1 MVANLGPLRVL
12 RRLTTMSDKALLLRI
27 KRIRNVAKMQ
37 SFIVVLQQ
45 NQRLDLAE
53 VAQQALCQLT

>member
-1 MVANLGPLRVL
+1 M
-12 RRLTTMSDKALLLRI
+12 TMSDKALLLRI

-37 SFIVVLQQ
+37 SFIIILQQ

-53 VAQQALCQLT
+53 VAQQALCQLK